1 MILAIDVDYRDNS
14 ASVGGVAFEHWD
26 DAKESGAYKS
36 HLSDIDS
43 YVPGQFYR
51 RELPC
56 ILKLLEE
63 HDLHPSYIIVDG
75 FVYLDGGSEPG
86 LGKYLYDALKGHVAV
101 IGVAKTPFK
110 GILDECKVYR
120 GMSKKP
126 LYVTAAGM
134 SLGKAKEHVKSMHG
148 KFRLPY
154 LLKKVDQLCSEENK

>member
-1 MILAIDVDYRDNS
+1 MILAIDVDYRNNV
-14 ASVGGVAFEHWD
+14 ASIGGVAVEHWD
-26 DAKESGAYKS
+26 DAKESGTYKS
-36 HLSDIDS
+36 HIGDIEP

-63 HDLHPSYIIVDG
+63 HELHPSHIIVDG
-75 FVYLDGGSEPG
+75 FVYLDGRSGPG
-86 LGKYLYDALKGHVAV
+86 LGKYLYDALKGRVAV

-120 GMSKKP
+120 GSSKKP

-134 SLGKAKEHVKSMHG
+134 PLDEAKNHIKSMYG
-148 KFRLPY
+148 RFRLPY
-154 LLKKVDQLCSEENK
+154 LLKKVDQICSGENK